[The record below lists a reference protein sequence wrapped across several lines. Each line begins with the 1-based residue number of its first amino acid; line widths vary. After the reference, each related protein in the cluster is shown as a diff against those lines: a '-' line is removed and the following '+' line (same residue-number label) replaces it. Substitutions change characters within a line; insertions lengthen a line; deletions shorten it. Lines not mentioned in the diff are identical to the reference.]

1 MNPGTAS
8 LSELTGRVRQAL
20 KDSFQM
26 PEWVVVE
33 ISDLKV
39 NASGHCYLELIE
51 KDSLNGKIL
60 ARARGIIW
68 AYTFR
73 ILKPYFETTTR
84 HSLCAGLRVRMQVN
98 IEFHEVYGFS
108 LVIQDL
114 DPTYTLGD
122 LARHRAE
129 TIARLEKEG
138 VINMNRELDL
148 SPVPQRL
155 AIISSETAAGYED
168 FVDQINN
175 NEQGFSFACHLFPA
189 LMQGEEAVPSILA
202 ALDRINTHAATF
214 DAVVIIRGGGS
225 VAELSVFDD
234 YWMACHVA
242 QFPLPVLTGIGHEKD
257 DSVLDLVAHTRLKT
271 PTAVAEFLIDRVSS
285 FENQLLSLFDEMVT
299 LSRDQLDLQKNQLAD
314 LALAIRP
321 CTSQIILKET
331 RRQNQLT
338 ARFSLATK
346 KGMQLGRQTL
356 SSLASR
362 LHTGSKLSI
371 ATDAHKLHN
380 IRTELKHGITVWLMQ
395 QNNILDKA
403 SSISEHANP
412 YHVLQKGYSIT
423 LANGK
428 VLRNQDVV
436 KYGDE
441 ITTILHHGKIKSL
454 IQQ

>member
-1 MNPGTAS
+1 MNPDASS
-8 LSELTGRVRQAL
+8 LSELTGKVRQAL
-20 KDSFQM
+20 KDSFRT

-68 AYTFR
+68 AYSFR

-98 IEFHEVYGFS
+98 VEFHEVYGFS

-138 VINMNRELDL
+138 VINMNRELEL
-148 SPVPQRL
+148 TPVPQRL

-189 LMQGEEAVPSILA
+189 LMQGEEAVSSILA
-202 ALDRINTHAATF
+202 ALDSVNSHAACF

-257 DSVLDLVAHTRLKT
+257 DSVVDLVAHTRLKT
-271 PTAVAEFLIDRVSS
+271 PTAVAEFLIDRVDS
-285 FENQLLSLFDEMVT
+285 FESQLLQRFDDVVT
-299 LSRDQLDLQKNQLAD
+299 LTREQLAMQNNKLAD
-314 LALAIRP
+314 LALALRP
-321 CTSQIILKET
+321 FISRIILKET
-331 RRQNQLT
+331 RRQNQMT
-338 ARFSLATK
+338 THFNLATR
-346 KGMQLGRQTL
+346 KGLMQGRQTF
-356 SSLASR
+356 SSLAGR
-362 LHTGSKLSI
+362 LHTASKLSI
-371 ATDAHKLHN
+371 ASDAYELQK
-380 IRTELKHGITVWLMQ
+380 IRSELRHGITVRLMK
-395 QNNILDKA
+395 QNNFLDKA
-403 SSISEHANP
+403 SGITGHADP
-412 YHVLQKGYSIT
+412 HHILQKGYSIT

-428 VLRNQDVV
+428 VLKNQDAVRA
-436 KYGDE
+436 GDE
-441 ITTILHHGKIKSL
+441 ITTILHNGNIKSL
-454 IQQ
+454 IQ